1 MSLSMV
7 QESLKTN
14 KIRNKKFFSDYFQGD
29 ILDIGGGTTPVIPS
43 AQIFDLQHGDAQHI
57 LKYLE
62 PESFDCVHSSHC
74 LEHIEDVS
82 LAISQW
88 WSLVKVGGYLILVV
102 PDEDLYEQG
111 VWPSMFNS
119 DHKHTFTISKTNS
132 WSSVSINIKEMLST
146 LDGAQTLNIGLQD
159 DGYDYNL
166 NRKRLTPFRHS
177 LWNYK
182 QDTGVKRMVKH
193 SLFLLLYYPLYVVF
207 VSKKGRYIDQTEG
220 DALAQIQV
228 VIKKIISS

>member
-1 MSLSMV
+1 
-7 QESLKTN
+7 
-14 KIRNKKFFSDYFQGD
+14 
-29 ILDIGGGTTPVIPS
+29 
-43 AQIFDLQHGDAQHI
+43 
-57 LKYLE
+57 
-62 PESFDCVHSSHC
+62 
-74 LEHIEDVS
+74 
-82 LAISQW
+82 
-88 WSLVKVGGYLILVV
+88 
-102 PDEDLYEQG
+102 
-111 VWPSMFNS
+111 
-119 DHKHTFTISKTNS
+119 
-132 WSSVSINIKEMLST
+132 MLST
-146 LDGAQTLNIGLQD
+146 LDGAQTLSIGLQD

-193 SLFLLLYYPLYVVF
+193 LLLLLLYYPLYVVF

>member
-146 LDGAQTLNIGLQD
+146 LDGAQTLSIGL
-159 DGYDYNL
+159 
-166 NRKRLTPFRHS
+166 
-177 LWNYK
+177 
-182 QDTGVKRMVKH
+182 QDTGVKRLVKH